1 MKKISGLILFVI
13 LAVISVGCGQI
24 IGCVTMRGY
33 LDKGYET
40 PLVAL
45 YEQTGDGAYQ
55 RSSCQAIAFEKG
67 SNGNEY
73 RFITAAH
80 CVAADD
86 LFHERAVVSEKR
98 YFIAFDNDEITTLFA
113 VKVVA
118 AGYQSRGDNYA
129 VLEARLDRP
138 IKLESDIAKTPAFK
152 KFWAEVK
159 DGKYKWF
166 QPK

>member
-1 MKKISGLILFVI
+1 MKKTRGLVLFVI
-13 LAVISVGCGQI
+13 LAVISIGFSQV
-24 IGCVTMRGY
+24 IGCVTVRGY

-40 PLVAL
+40 SLVAL
-45 YEQTGDGAYQ
+45 YEQTSGGAYQ
-55 RSSCQAIAFEKG
+55 RASCQAIAFENG
-67 SNGNEY
+67 SGDGMY

-80 CVAADD
+80 CVATDD
-86 LFHERAVVSEKR
+86 TFHERVVVNEKR
-98 YFIAFDNDEITTLFA
+98 YFIAFDNDETTTFFA

-138 IKLESDIAKTPAFK
+138 IKLEQDISKTTAFK
-152 KFWAEVK
+152 KFWSEFK

-166 QPK
+166 NQK